1 MPNLKLIRERD
12 AQGKVREIYDDI
24 KKSMGW
30 TYVPETFQAIAV
42 NPEKLTTYWT
52 HYKNVMTG
60 GKLDRKTKE
69 IIAIVTSA
77 MNDCGLCVRF
87 HMEAARKSGADEAEL
102 TEVMEVMAEVAKGNL
117 IMATLNLGHQDLSR
131 ISSEQS

>member
-1 MPNLKLIRERD
+1 MPNLKLIREKD

-42 NPEKLTTYWT
+42 NPEKLATYWN
-52 HYKNVMTG
+52 HYKNVMTQ
-60 GKLDRKTKE
+60 GKLDKKTKE

-77 MNDCGLCVRF
+77 MSDCGLCVRF
-87 HMEAARKSGADEAEL
+87 HMEAARKAGADEAEL

-117 IMATLNLGHQDLSR
+117 IMATLNLGHQDISR
-131 ISSEQS
+131 VSAEQS